1 MGAWLNLGR
10 KDFLALF
17 FASLIGWLVVRQM
30 PAGDWAVYVYVL
42 ISFHLFLGWLVITAE
57 KETGF
62 SLPILSTIF
71 THLAFVGLVLALG
84 KLGHVLP
91 VWRLV
96 RYAIAAIAVFERG
109 WLFSGATK
117 KGDLLMASIAAPA
130 AQPLPATA
138 QATAQQ
144 VYIKPPPTYAPAPV
158 SQPSPSSAA
167 PAPKPAAASASDD
180 HSAWLRDRATKD
192 PTQRKLGMSVR
203 DEYEQWMKERAAR
216 RTSDPSGKRSPSAG

>member
-1 MGAWLNLGR
+1 MGMGAWLNLGR

-84 KLGHVLP
+84 KVGHVLP

-109 WLFSGATK
+109 WLFSGASK
-117 KGDLLMASIAAPA
+117 KGDLLLASIADPA
-130 AQPLPATA
+130 AQPVPPA
-138 QATAQQ
+138 AQQ
-144 VYIKPPPTYAPAPV
+144 VYIKPPPAYAPAPAT
-158 SQPSPSSAA
+158 QPSLST
-167 PAPKPAAASASDD
+167 PAQSPKPAAASASDD
-180 HSAWLRDRATKD
+180 HSEWLRDRATKD

-203 DEYEQWMKERAAR
+203 DEYEQWMKERATR
-216 RTSDPSGKRSPSAG
+216 RTTDTSGKRSPSAG